1 MTANRANF
9 ADALDPSFRKIYN
22 EEYEKRPQMYSKI
35 FTVGTSDKEFE
46 KTSSITGFGLMSQV
60 AEEGDFPEVSIYQ
73 GYDKTYTHLKYG
85 GMFKITKEMV
95 DDDQYNIMNAK
106 PKSLAQSCAD
116 TVEFKASSVIRNS
129 QVSGYNGPDGKR
141 LLSTLH
147 PREDGGSTQSNASS
161 TGITVTETNIETG
174 RLALRTQLNERGLP
188 IISGEKPVIH
198 AGPALEKTL
207 AIMLN
212 SDGRPETTDNDYN
225 FYKGNI
231 ANYMIWDWIGATVSG
246 GSDTAWYMFY
256 PSVNKLMFFWRIK
269 PEFDQDVLLS
279 TEVARYK
286 ASMRFSYGWDNWRGW
301 WGSAGDGAAYS
312 A

>member
-188 IISGEKPVIH
+188 IISGEKPVIL

>member
-22 EEYEKRPQMYSKI
+22 EEYEKRPQMYTKV

-106 PKSLAQSCAD
+106 PKSLAQSCSD
-116 TVEFKASSVIRNS
+116 TVEYTTASVVRNS

-147 PREDGGSTQSNASS
+147 PREDGGSTQSNASA
-161 TGITVTETNIETG
+161 TGVTLTETNLETL
-174 RLALRTQLNERGLP
+174 RLQLRQQLNERGLP
-188 IISGEKPVIH
+188 IISGEKPVLLIS
-198 AGPALEKTL
+198 PALEKTA
-207 AIMLN
+207 AILLN

-225 FYKGNI
+225 FYKGNV
-231 ANYMIWDWIGATVSG
+231 ANYMVWDWISANVSG
-246 GSDTAWYMFY
+246 GSDTAWYLFY
-256 PSVNKLMFFWRIK
+256 PSVNKLNFFWRIK

-301 WGSAGDGAAYS
+301 VGSAGDGAAYS